1 MVKTEHDSE
10 TRAEGQQVIVACAF
24 IHHNFDGV
32 EKVFLP
38 KRAANK
44 KFMPGVYELPGG
56 HVDFGENITAGLK
69 REVME
74 EFSKEISLGDPFATF
89 TYTNDVKGTHSIETI
104 YFAQF
109 LGGIDDIKVHPE
121 DHSEYQWLSEIELTK
136 MLDGTLKDENDA
148 EYQIIQRA
156 FKLLHGEPLNFGT

>member
-24 IHHNFDGV
+24 IHHNFDGI

-38 KRAANK
+38 KRAATK
-44 KFMPGVYELPGG
+44 KFMPSVYELPGG
-56 HVDFGENITAGLK
+56 HIDFGEDITVGLK

-74 EFSKEISLGDPFATF
+74 EFSKEITVGDPFATF
-89 TYTNDVKGTHSIETI
+89 TYSNSVKGTHSIETV

-109 LGGIDDIKVHPE
+109 TSGIDAIELHPE
-121 DHSEYQWLSEIELTK
+121 DHSEYQWLSETELAK
-136 MLDGTLKDENDA
+136 MLEGTSKDEGDA
-148 EYQIIQRA
+148 EYQIIKHA
-156 FKLLHGEPLNFGT
+156 FKLLRGEPLNFGV

>member
-24 IHHNFDGV
+24 IHHSFDGI

-38 KRAANK
+38 KRADTK
-44 KFMPGVYELPGG
+44 KFMPSVYELPGG
-56 HVDFGENITAGLK
+56 HVDFGEDITTGLK

-74 EFSKEISLGDPFATF
+74 EFGKEITLGDPFATF
-89 TYTNDVKGTHSIETI
+89 TYTNRIKGTHSIETV
-104 YFAQF
+104 YFATF
-109 LGGIDDIKVHPE
+109 SDSIDNIKVHPE
-121 DHSEYQWLSEIELTK
+121 DHSGYQWLGETELTK
-136 MLDGTLKDENDA
+136 MLEGTSKDENDA
-148 EYQIIQRA
+148 EYQIIKRA